1 MNAGAEV
8 GGGVNGNPEMQA
20 LLRMASQSASRER
33 RIISEVNV
41 TTDVTPQSPANK
53 TRRDIKKLEDSCSDR
68 KVFKT

>member
-33 RIISEVNV
+33 RIISEANV
-41 TTDVTPQSPANK
+41 TTDVTP
-53 TRRDIKKLEDSCSDR
+53 
-68 KVFKT
+68 